1 MQSTVK
7 SEWNTPGSGQG
18 ALRHWLVRAL
28 ALCVLGESVLIPAVY
43 AQNAAQNANP
53 SSQRMAQ
60 NNAGFNP
67 VVPTVADEGSV
78 TLSFSNA
85 DIESVANVLA
95 KATGQTILVD
105 PKVKGNINLISNR
118 PLSKAKALDAFS
130 TALRT
135 SGFALVSVNGIYRVV
150 AEADAKL
157 ISNAVVATP
166 SQQGG
171 DQIIT
176 RVFRLNF
183 ESANGLLPVLRPLV
197 SPNNTINAYPGN
209 NTIVITDF
217 ASNIQRIATLIE
229 SIDAPTS
236 SDVQSIKLHYAIA
249 SDMAAILTKVLDTAS
264 TGGADPAL
272 KTLILAEPRSNSILV
287 RGASAERI
295 RQIRILVARLDLPTT
310 NNGNIWVVPLKN
322 AEATKLAVT
331 LRAIVAA
338 DATLSAQ
345 ASGTPGQP
353 GTVTPNA
360 PLNQPAQA
368 PTAPGAMGASAATS
382 ALTSTS
388 NPTTGGIIQAEP
400 ATNSII
406 ITATEPLYRNLR
418 HVIDQLDRR
427 RTQVYIESLIVEVS
441 SKNAAELGIQWQGI
455 VGSGNQNVGFG
466 GTNFTNPQGPLG
478 SNILALGSNV
488 NNILNPGNPS
498 GVPIPPQQGLNLG
511 LLTKF
516 NGTYG
521 MSALITALA
530 TTQGTNILST
540 PNLITL
546 DNEEARIVVGQN
558 VPIITGSYAQTGSTA
573 TVTPFQTVTRQ
584 DVGLTLRVRPQISDN
599 GIVKM
604 QIFQEVSSVANPFFP
619 SGIILNKRNI
629 ESNVLVD
636 DGQII
641 VLGGLIEDKYN
652 DSSSGV
658 PFLKDIPYLG
668 ALFRSDAKERTKTNL
683 LVFIRP
689 YVLRDRDQSA
699 DITQNRLDLV
709 QKTEDQF
716 KQAPMILPKEDL
728 PRISE
733 LERPMVQPGAP
744 VNPNLPSSGLTKP
757 IPVRPASNPATAPAS
772 AAPLPP
778 VPITV
783 Q

>member
-1 MQSTVK
+1 MQNVSKQTV
-7 SEWNTPGSGQG
+7 TP
-18 ALRHWLVRAL
+18 VRVTFKKRL
-28 ALCVLGESVLIPAVY
+28 AQFVMICFVGESLLMPIAY
-43 AQNAAQNANP
+43 AQTKVNAPQSNIT
-53 SSQRMAQ
+53 
-60 NNAGFNP
+60 
-67 VVPTVADEGSV
+67 VPDDGAV

-85 DIESVANVLA
+85 DIESVASVLA

-105 PKVKGNINLISNR
+105 PKVKGTINLISNR
-118 PLSKAKALDAFS
+118 PLIKAKAIDAFS

-135 SGFALVSVNGIYRVV
+135 SGFALVDVNGVYRVV

-157 ISNAVVATP
+157 ISNSVTT
-166 SQQGG
+166 SKGKQEG

-176 RVFRLNF
+176 RVFKLNF
-183 ESANGLLPVLRPLV
+183 ESANNLLPVLRPLV

-209 NTIVITDF
+209 NTIVITDY
-217 ASNIQRIATLIE
+217 ASNIQRIGQLIE

-249 SDMAAILTKVLDTAS
+249 TDMATILSKVLDTAS
-264 TGGADPAL
+264 TGGADPSL
-272 KTLILAEPRSNSILV
+272 KTMILAEPRSNSILI

-295 RQIRILVARLDLPTT
+295 RQIRVLVARLDVPTA

-338 DATLSAQ
+338 DASLSAQ
-345 ASGTPGQP
+345 VGGTPGQP
-353 GTVTPNA
+353 GAVNPA
-360 PLNQPAQA
+360 LNQQPANQQA
-368 PTAPGAMGASAATS
+368 NTAPGASGSSAATS
-382 ALTSTS
+382 ALTSSS

-406 ITATEPLYRNLR
+406 ITASEPLYRNLR
-418 HVIDQLDRR
+418 HVIEQLDRR
-427 RTQVYIESLIVEVS
+427 RTQVYIESLIAEVS
-441 SKNAAELGIQWQGI
+441 STNAEELGIQWQGL

-466 GTNFTNPQGPLG
+466 GTNYTNAAGQAG
-478 SNILALGSNV
+478 SNIIGLGSNV

-498 GVPIPPQQGLNLG
+498 GVPIPPAPGLNLG

-558 VPIITGSYAQTGSTA
+558 VPIITGSYAQTGSTS
-573 TVTPFQTVTRQ
+573 TVTPFQTYTRQ
-584 DVGLTLRVRPQISDN
+584 DVGLTLRVRPQVSDN

-604 QIFQEVSSVANPFFP
+604 QIYQEVSSIYNQNFA

-652 DSSSGV
+652 DGSSGV
-658 PFLKDIPYLG
+658 PFLKDIPIIG
-668 ALFRSDAKERTKTNL
+668 ALFRSDAKTRTKTNL
-683 LVFIRP
+683 LVFMRP
-689 YVLRDRDQSA
+689 YILRDKDQSA
-699 DITQNRLDLV
+699 DITNNRLNLV
-709 QKTEDQF
+709 QQTENQF
-716 KQAPMILPKEDL
+716 KQAPMLLPKEDL
-728 PRISE
+728 TKMSDIEPPLI
-733 LERPMVQPGAP
+733 PPGKP
-744 VNPNLPSSGLTKP
+744 INQTPNNLPSSGLTKP
-757 IPVRPASNPATAPAS
+757 IQVRPSNAPAS
-772 AAPLPP
+772 AAP
-778 VPITV
+778 VPITI

>member
-1 MQSTVK
+1 MLM
-7 SEWNTPGSGQG
+7 PF
-18 ALRHWLVRAL
+18 A
-28 ALCVLGESVLIPAVY
+28 Y
-43 AQNAAQNANP
+43 AQSNRPLPNIA
-53 SSQRMAQ
+53 
-60 NNAGFNP
+60 
-67 VVPTVADEGSV
+67 VPDEGSV

-105 PKVKGNINLISNR
+105 PKVKGTINLISNK
-118 PLSKAKALDAFS
+118 PLTKSKALDAFS

-135 SGFALVSVNGIYRVV
+135 SGFALVDVSGVYRVV

-157 ISNAVVATP
+157 ISNSVTT
-166 SQQGG
+166 SKGKQEG

-176 RVFRLNF
+176 RVFKLNF
-183 ESANGLLPVLRPLV
+183 ESANNLLPVLRPLV

-209 NTIVITDF
+209 NTIVITDY
-217 ASNIQRIATLIE
+217 ASNIQRISQLIE

-236 SDVQSIKLHYAIA
+236 SDVQSIKLQYAIA
-249 SDMAAILTKVLDTAS
+249 TDMATILSKVLDTAT
-264 TGGADPAL
+264 TGGADPSL
-272 KTLILAEPRSNSILV
+272 KTMILAEPRSNSILI

-295 RQIRILVARLDLPTT
+295 RQIRVLVARLDVPTS

-345 ASGTPGQP
+345 VGGTPGQP
-353 GTVTPNA
+353 GSVNPAAN
-360 PLNQPAQA
+360 LNQPQA
-368 PTAPGAMGASAATS
+368 NQQNTAPGAMGSSAATS
-382 ALTSTS
+382 ALTSSS

-406 ITATEPLYRNLR
+406 ITASEPLYRNLR
-418 HVIDQLDRR
+418 HVIEQLDRR
-427 RTQVYIESLIVEVS
+427 RTQVYIESLIAEVS
-441 SKNAAELGIQWQGI
+441 STNAEELGIQWQGL

-466 GTNFTNPQGPLG
+466 GTNFTNAAGQAG
-478 SNILALGSNV
+478 SNILGLGSNV

-498 GVPIPPQQGLNLG
+498 GVPIPPAPGLNLG
-511 LLTKF
+511 MLTKF

-521 MSALITALA
+521 MSALLTALA

-558 VPIITGSYAQTGSTA
+558 VPIITGSYAQTGSTS
-573 TVTPFQTVTRQ
+573 TVTPFQTYTRQ
-584 DVGLTLRVRPQISDN
+584 DVGLTLRVRPQVSDN

-604 QIFQEVSSVANPFFP
+604 QIYQEVSSIYNQSFA

-652 DSSSGV
+652 DGSSGI
-658 PFLKDIPYLG
+658 PFLKDIPWIG
-668 ALFRSDAKERTKTNL
+668 ALFRSDAKTRTKTNL

-689 YVLRDRDQSA
+689 YILRDKDQTA
-699 DITQNRLDLV
+699 DITQNRLNLV

-716 KQAPMILPKEDL
+716 KQAPMLLPKEDL
-728 PRISE
+728 TRISD
-733 LERPMVQPGAP
+733 LEPPLIPPGRPVIPATP
-744 VNPNLPSSGLTKP
+744 VPNNLPSSGLTKP
-757 IPVRPASNPATAPAS
+757 IPVRPSTAPAS
-772 AAPLPP
+772 AAPLP
-778 VPITV
+778 ITI